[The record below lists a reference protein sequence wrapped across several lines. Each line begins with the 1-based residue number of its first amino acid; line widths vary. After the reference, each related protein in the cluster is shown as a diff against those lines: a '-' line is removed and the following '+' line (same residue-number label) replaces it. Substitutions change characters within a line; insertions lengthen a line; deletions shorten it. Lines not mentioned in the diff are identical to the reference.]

1 MSAEGEAPAPA
12 PEAPAPEAPAAAAE
26 APAPEAPAPEAA
38 APAPAAAEP
47 AKEETKVEPAKE
59 EPVKEESAPAAAPAA
74 APEPTPA
81 APAPAPAAVP
91 AAAPA
96 AVPAAVPQAAPVA
109 AVPQAAPVAAPQF
122 TAAQLQQA
130 AAMQMA
136 GLGGLP
142 ASLPAAQTGGN
153 VALPASLIQHQHI
166 SQLYR
171 QPMQQQPA
179 RQAYAPSNDDDDDYD
194 NPYKRARTAGER
206 VLSWA
211 REWFSSTLCL
221 WCLLS
226 AGSRPVDARWY

>member
-81 APAPAPAAVP
+81 APAPAP